1 MFSFF
6 AAARRFWVAQN
17 PTPTARRA
25 AFASAPD
32 QPSSPTSA
40 SWILHAR

>member
-1 MFSFF
+1 MFSLF
-6 AAARRFWVAQN
+6 AAARRFWAARETVPAV
-17 PTPTARRA
+17 RRA

-32 QPSSPTSA
+32 QPSSPTTA